1 MTDKEKILVCR
12 ECKREF
18 KFSESE
24 MEFYEQRGFT
34 EPTRCP
40 QCRKLRR
47 ETAAP
52 KSCSR
57 CGTRLDT
64 AAPVF
69 CSDCMKNI
77 ELEFE
82 MKTGQIQQTA
92 NEAIASLESVETEKK
107 ELAELCQQKEN
118 LTKELELKIETLAQE
133 LGELN
138 QMYATLNSWFQP
150 TLNEMENRLTQ
161 KLEALELRHKE
172 ISEKMLQISRGME
185 EIQDAQQNISLME
198 AIKCRMRGYQR
209 RNTQTT

>member
-1 MTDKEKILVCR
+1 
-12 ECKREF
+12 
-18 KFSESE
+18 
-24 MEFYEQRGFT
+24 
-34 EPTRCP
+34 
-40 QCRKLRR
+40 
-47 ETAAP
+47 
-52 KSCSR
+52 
-57 CGTRLDT
+57 
-64 AAPVF
+64 
-69 CSDCMKNI
+69 MKNI